1 VTKLKENSKAST
13 IKYAIIWGIISI
25 AAYAVLFLNEKTVT
39 DYFSRGGYF
48 AALVIATAFIFS
60 IVHGSFSN
68 YLVEAMGF
76 KAIKH
81 GKGGH

>member
-1 VTKLKENSKAST
+1 MTKLKENSKTST
-13 IKYAIIWGIISI
+13 VKYAIFWGIISI
-25 AAYAVLFLNEKTVT
+25 AAYLVLFLHQTTVT

-48 AALVIATAFIFS
+48 AILVIATAFIFS
-60 IVHGSFSN
+60 IVHGSFAN